1 MVKYNS
7 SGDHHKAGGEV
18 QCNITQYLIFEILI
32 FVMLVLIVYKGWK
45 CETVK
50 GDNKSS
56 KMSQ

>member
-18 QCNITQYLIFEILI
+18 QCNITQYLIFEMLI
-32 FVMLVLIVYKGWK
+32 FVMLVYKGRK